1 MKNNW
6 YMKIKHYYIGKNN
19 NSIMYFYFINN
30 DYKLNS
36 HYFNEFYKFV
46 NKTFDEL
53 TTITETFLNFS
64 HTLKNTK
71 QRIIDLNNKK
81 YNSISLNFVR
91 NLDNTGCGVNIIIAL
106 EYKEIINSSYS
117 SYKITKYQNYE
128 KFNKAFMKF
137 IIISNH
143 NEEICYY
150 Y

>member
-1 MKNNW
+1 
-6 YMKIKHYYIGKNN
+6 MKIKHYYIGIKN

-30 DYKLNS
+30 DYKLNL
-36 HYFNEFYKFV
+36 HYFNEFYEFV

-53 TTITETFLNFS
+53 TIMTETFLNFC

-81 YNSISLNFVR
+81 YICVGLNFVR

-106 EYKEIINSSYS
+106 EYREIINLSYS
-117 SYKITKYQNYE
+117 SYKITKYQDYT

-137 IIISNH
+137 IKKSNYR
-143 NEEICYY
+143 EKICYY